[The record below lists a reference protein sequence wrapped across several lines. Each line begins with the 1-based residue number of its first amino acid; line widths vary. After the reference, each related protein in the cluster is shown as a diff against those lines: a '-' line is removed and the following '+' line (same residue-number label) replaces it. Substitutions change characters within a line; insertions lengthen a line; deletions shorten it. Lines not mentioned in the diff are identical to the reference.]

1 MNDTPQ
7 EKHETTP
14 VDPAVESRPIETTQ
28 ASPVTNSTDQALKK
42 TKRMMI
48 AAVSVIVILVLFMLF
63 GGGYWLVYIVGST
76 AAPVTA
82 VKNVLPLPAG
92 TVNGHLL
99 SLKTYEK
106 RVAATENFYK
116 KQEELQLGLT
126 TDTPSSVEIK
136 QQEFDR
142 LVEESVVGDYA
153 KEQGVSVSDQDVN
166 DYFDKNILPQAK
178 GGMDEVNTTLKD
190 LYNWSVDDF
199 KSEILREAVLRN
211 KLQEKLSQDDS
222 QNSDSKEKIKT
233 LYTDIKD
240 GKKSFED
247 AAKESSDDTVSAEQG
262 GSLGT
267 VTKGQTVKEFEEKVF
282 STPVGELSEPF
293 VTQYGWH
300 ILKVNKRDDAA
311 GTAEVQHVLVMTKQV
326 DDIIKEKV
334 DAAKVTPF
342 VSGIE

>member
-1 MNDTPQ
+1 MNETPQ
-7 EKHETTP
+7 EPTVVEPKPTVTASTTTETTGK
-14 VDPAVESRPIETTQ
+14 
-28 ASPVTNSTDQALKK
+28 ALEK

-48 AAVSVIVILVLFMLF
+48 IAVSIIVLLVILMLL
-63 GGGYWLVYIVGST
+63 GAGYWLVYVNHST
-76 AAPVTA
+76 AAPVTT
-82 VKNVLPLPAG
+82 VKNILPLPVG
-92 TVNGHLL
+92 KVNGQFI

-126 TDTPSSVEIK
+126 RETPTAAEIK

-142 LVEESVVGDYA
+142 LVEETVVNAYA
-153 KEQGVSVSDQDVN
+153 KEQGVSVTDQDVN
-166 DYFDKNILPQAK
+166 DYFDKSILPQAK

-199 KSEILREAVLRN
+199 KQEVLREAVLRN
-211 KLQEKLSQDDS
+211 KLQEKLSKDDS
-222 QNSDSKEKIKT
+222 QNSAAKEKITT
-233 LYTDIKD
+233 LYTEIKD

-262 GSLGT
+262 GVLGT
-267 VTKGQTVKEFEEKVF
+267 ITKGQTVKEFEEKAF
-282 STPVGELSEPF
+282 SAPVGELTEPF

-300 ILKVNKRDDAA
+300 ILKVTKRDDAA
-311 GTAEVQHVLVMTKQV
+311 GTAEVQHILVMTKQL
-326 DDIIKEKV
+326 DDVIQEKV
-334 DAAKVTPF
+334 DAATVTPF